1 MIAEALSKLPGEGA
15 VIAWNKS
22 YEATVLRA
30 LAQVVPIHKAVLLSL
45 AERLVDPMPLA
56 KAHYYHPDQRGS
68 FSIKYVLPT
77 IAPELDYQD
86 LEVSDGM
93 VAQAAYLEAIA
104 DGCTDLRRAEIDTA
118 LRQYCG
124 QDTWAMVVICDRLS
138 GMQRR

>member
-1 MIAEALSKLPGEGA
+1 M
-15 VIAWNKS
+15 IAWNKS

-30 LAQVVPIHKAVLLSL
+30 LAQAVPFHKAALLSL

-77 IAPELDYQD
+77 VAPELDYQA

-93 VAQAAYLEAIA
+93 AAQPQQDLDKLAA
-104 DGCTDLRRAEIDTA
+104 
-118 LRQYCG
+118 
-124 QDTWAMVVICDRLS
+124 
-138 GMQRR
+138 